1 MDKVGKLLMLA
12 GGLLFAVG
20 LAMFFLGDKLR
31 FLGRLPG
38 DIRYETAHVKIY
50 VPLTTMLLLSV
61 LLSVAMWL
69 FNGRR

>member
-1 MDKVGKLLMLA
+1 MDKVGKLLMVA

-38 DIRYETAHVKIY
+38 DIRYETDHVKIY
-50 VPLTTMLLLSV
+50 VPLTTMLLLSL